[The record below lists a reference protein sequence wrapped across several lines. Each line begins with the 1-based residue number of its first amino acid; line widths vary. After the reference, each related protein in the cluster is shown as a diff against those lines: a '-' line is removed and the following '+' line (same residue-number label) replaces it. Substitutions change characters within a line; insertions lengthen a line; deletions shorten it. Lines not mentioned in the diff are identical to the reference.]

1 MAACF
6 FTQKLKRRLIVCLI
20 GIIVMIVSIT
30 AVFIHGDTDHI
41 EYNGKSISLRA
52 ESIQDQRE
60 FASEMGIK
68 LSENPV
74 MIQKVRIPERFS
86 KVYNEYNEEQK
97 KAGFDLTE
105 YKGKK
110 CTLYTYAIKNLI
122 ESRKEFYD
130 ILISDGKIIGTDKI
144 INRTLS

>member
-41 EYNGKSISLRA
+41 EYNGKSILLRA

-110 CTLYTYAIKNLI
+110 CTLYTYAIKNPV
-122 ESRKEFYD
+122 ERRKEFYD
-130 ILISDGKIIGTDKI
+130 ILISEGKIIGTDKI

>member
-74 MIQKVRIPERFS
+74 MIQGRQDNHFAHKP
-86 KVYNEYNEEQK
+86 
-97 KAGFDLTE
+97 L
-105 YKGKK
+105 
-110 CTLYTYAIKNLI
+110 KNV
-122 ESRKEFYD
+122 
-130 ILISDGKIIGTDKI
+130 
-144 INRTLS
+144 